1 MEKKTKSVY
10 KEDESLQTDQEV
22 QIDGKEFKFNSKLA
36 DAIKHFI
43 YSKKKQSEVA
53 QKIKISSESLII
65 FLGSIQSYNINELWT
80 TNNILELWDA
90 ARELENPCLLRS
102 CERKVGEI
110 LSDENFETI
119 YKKANLYQSHV
130 LWKTRS
136 FLQRSFR
143 SPKGNMSRTRIFTY
157 EDFSYFLNEGFLNA
171 GSDDIVLRSIFEWA
185 EHNETQDQNTGIH
198 KADGE
203 EQEQSLKRKMDVET
217 SSQEDDPPEGTSSK
231 LSKLLRA
238 TSCGTATLEC
248 LQELSEHH
256 LCNKDPEAKLII
268 SKVLNYKL
276 DRNTHGYWP
285 PSLFSKDY
293 HHVAVV
299 ADQDQINV
307 FNVYSEM
314 WVRLPKCP
322 LHTQIT
328 NVTVFDNELYVI
340 SSAGFESLI
349 FVFRNNKWGFVID
362 LPGRNFIVISKGNLI
377 YFIDG
382 TSSSV
387 KCVSPRETPVL
398 HSEIKFPDMM
408 RNPESAIDFD
418 KSILIFCS
426 TDSDERSAVFCLDV
440 PEHKWTDVGSLKG
453 SSKNLVGFR
462 NETNYFS
469 LQRDGS
475 ISQVLRKQDESIGFE
490 LIKRLWSIQSS
501 LRGAFIYSDTLYI
514 FSNTPIECSS
524 LCGILGVFWNVVYWH
539 GEQNASKFVECFLP
553 FEALR
558 FSEHLYTPNR
568 LLLLLGSGSG
578 RLLHFS

>member
-1 MEKKTKSVY
+1 MDVKRKSGIS
-10 KEDESLQTDQEV
+10 DGESLQTDQEV

-65 FLGSIQSYNINELWT
+65 FLGSIHSYNINELWT
-80 TNNILELWDA
+80 TKNILELWDA
-90 ARELENPCLLRS
+90 ARELENPYLLRS

-130 LWKTRS
+130 LRKTRS
-136 FLQRSFR
+136 FLQRFFC
-143 SPKGNMSRTRIFTY
+143 SPNCNMSRTRIFTY
-157 EDFSYFLNEGFLNA
+157 EDFSYFLNEGILNA
-171 GSDDIVLRSIFEWA
+171 GSDDILLRSIFEWA

-198 KADGE
+198 RADGE
-203 EQEQSLKRKMDVET
+203 EQEQSLKRKMDVEI

-238 TSCGTATLEC
+238 ASYGTATLEY
-248 LQELSEHH
+248 LQDLSEHH
-256 LCNKDPEAKLII
+256 LCKKDPQAKLII

-285 PSLFSKDY
+285 PCVTSLFCKDY
-293 HHVAVV
+293 RHVAVV
-299 ADQDQINV
+299 ADQDQISV
-307 FNVYSEM
+307 LYVYSDI

-340 SSAGFESLI
+340 SSVGFESLI
-349 FVFRNNKWGFVID
+349 FVFRNNKWEFVTD

-387 KCVSPRETPVL
+387 KCVS
-398 HSEIKFPDMM
+398 
-408 RNPESAIDFD
+408 
-418 KSILIFCS
+418 
-426 TDSDERSAVFCLDV
+426 AVFCLDV
-440 PEHKWTDVGSLKG
+440 PEHKWTDVGSLEG
-453 SSKNLVGFR
+453 SAKNLVGFR
-462 NETNYFS
+462 NETNYFI

-475 ISQVLRKQDESIGFE
+475 ISQVLRKQDESIEFT
-490 LIKRLWSIQSS
+490 LLKRLWSIQSS
-501 LRGAFIYSDTLYI
+501 LRGAFIYSDALYI

-539 GEQNASKFVECFLP
+539 GKQDASKFVECFLP
-553 FEALR
+553 FETLR
-558 FSEHLYTPNR
+558 FAEKLHTPSR
-568 LLLLLGSGSG
+568 YLLLGSEN
-578 RLLHFS
+578 